1 MIVKTY
7 HQKNVVV
14 KMLEY
19 ASGGDERNL
28 ILQLLLTSAF
38 ACLREF
44 YILLAAQPF
53 HVCIEAEKL
62 VELIGTIRFVYFS
75 DCIMLRRFELGL
87 ARDSSSAFF
96 ALLVLQACGPA
107 D

>member
-28 ILQLLLTSAF
+28 ILQSF

-75 DCIMLRRFELGL
+75 DCHV
-87 ARDSSSAFF
+87 A
-96 ALLVLQACGPA
+96 
-107 D
+107 